1 MRTNPLLD
9 AALIDAPGAWL
20 EGSGEAARAA
30 PFPHG
35 RPILPRGRIGR
46 SRPRL
51 CGHGIWL
58 RRLLL
63 GGVRAL
69 SPVL

>member
-1 MRTNPLLD
+1 MRANPLLD
-9 AALIDAPGAWL
+9 AALIGALGAWL
-20 EGSGEAARAA
+20 DGSGESARAA
-30 PFPHG
+30 PLPRG
-35 RPILPRGRIGR
+35 RPILLRSRIGR

-51 CGHGIWL
+51 CGRGIWL

-63 GGVRAL
+63 GGLRAL